1 MGKLGKGAQNKVEEL
16 WKKEIQVGGNS
27 RERLSA
33 LLDFC
38 GLAAAV
44 GEAGGAGEK
53 LAVLPRHRAA
63 CTARR
68 QPPAAPCGH
77 SGVRAGQVSRSRV
90 LERPKQAV
98 ILLAPMGRGP
108 RAAPRWSRLSP
119 SSLLLQ
125 AQWRWVS
132 PVCWCKALLEKALT
146 LLLQGRVHIFCW
158 VFCCQYTWPIG
169 ILPIRVGVMF
179 NSLGL
184 WTEKLKVGHRVPQLR
199 TGSF

>member
-1 MGKLGKGAQNKVEEL
+1 MVAGKKNGKIGERGSEQGGRAVEEGNTS
-16 WKKEIQVGGNS
+16 GGNS

-53 LAVLPRHRAA
+53 LAVLPRHRTA

-68 QPPAAPCGH
+68 QPPAAPCRH
-77 SGVRAGQVSRSRV
+77 SGVGVRQVSRSRV
-90 LERPKQAV
+90 LEKPKQAV

-108 RAAPRWSRLSP
+108 RAVPRWPRPSP
-119 SSLLLQ
+119 PSLLLQ
-125 AQWRWVS
+125 AQRRWVPPGVLVQSSVGKS
-132 PVCWCKALLEKALT
+132 PHPAASGSWSR
-146 LLLQGRVHIFCW
+146 LLLGFLLSIHVANRR
-158 VFCCQYTWPIG
+158 
-169 ILPIRVGVMF
+169 LAARVGAMF

-184 WTEKLKVGHRVPQLR
+184 WTEK
-199 TGSF
+199 

>member
-53 LAVLPRHRAA
+53 LAVLPRHRTA
-63 CTARR
+63 CTAHR

-77 SGVRAGQVSRSRV
+77 SGVRAGQVRKSRV
-90 LERPKQAV
+90 LERLKQAV

-108 RAAPRWSRLSP
+108 RAAPRWPRPSP
-119 SSLLLQ
+119 PSLLLQ
-125 AQWRWVS
+125 AQRRWVS
-132 PVCWCKALLEKALT
+132 PGVLVQSSVGKKIHPAVSGSWSR
-146 LLLQGRVHIFCW
+146 LLLGFLLSVH
-158 VFCCQYTWPIG
+158 VADRR
-169 ILPIRVGVMF
+169 LAARVGAMF

-184 WTEKLKVGHRVPQLR
+184 WTEK
-199 TGSF
+199 